1 MRFTIL
7 YHQVASD
14 ARRSNHWDLLLQSD
28 EMPFAP
34 DSACL
39 LCFELLVPPAQW
51 EHLEARALA
60 KHRGLYLDYEGVL
73 TEGRGSVE
81 QVLTGE
87 IVWLSRSPKE
97 LRFQTITEKLPCP
110 ESWGPSNCWSM
121 IPIAEREDYWQLSR
135 LRP

>member
-14 ARRSNHWDLLLQSD
+14 ARRGNHWDLLLQSD
-28 EMPFAP
+28 DMPFAP

-87 IVWLSRSPKE
+87 LVWRSHFPKE
-97 LRFQTITEKLPCP
+97 LRFQTIIEKRSCP
-110 ESWGPSNCWSM
+110 ESWEMSEFWSM
-121 IPIAEREDYWQLSR
+121 ISIAERESCWELRR
-135 LRP
+135 L